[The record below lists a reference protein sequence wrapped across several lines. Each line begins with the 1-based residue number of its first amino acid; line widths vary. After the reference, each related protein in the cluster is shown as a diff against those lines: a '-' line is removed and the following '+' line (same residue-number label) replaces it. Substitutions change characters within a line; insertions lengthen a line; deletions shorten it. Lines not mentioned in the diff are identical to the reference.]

1 MKNIN
6 WLDHFANL
14 LVVIL
19 GITIAFYLE
28 GYKEEKANRNK
39 EKEYIESLLVDLE
52 ADIEALDTLRE
63 LNQMISKAVVALAN
77 ASVGVEYEDG
87 RKLRNDVLF
96 IQYNPP
102 FVAQRTS
109 YESMKSSGHIDGISD
124 FELRKSII
132 ELYEQF
138 YRGTDQYDGAL
149 SEHVSDYIKPFCMK
163 YVRFTNA
170 GTVEDDFLRKIEF
183 QNMIF
188 SFRYLFAAK
197 DNFYGQVL
205 DQVKEVKSK
214 LEEHLASLS

>member
-63 LNQMISKAVVALAN
+63 VNQMISKAVVTLAG
-77 ASVGVEYEDG
+77 ASVGNTYDDG
-87 RKLRNDVLF
+87 AKLRNDILI

-102 FVAQRTS
+102 FSPQRTS
-109 YESMKSSGHIDGISD
+109 YESMKSSGHIDGISS
-124 FELRKSII
+124 FELRKDII

-138 YRGTDQYDGAL
+138 YRGTAQYDDAL
-149 SEHVSDYIKPFCMK
+149 TRHVNDYIKPFSMK
-163 YVRFTNA
+163 NLRFSNTLA
-170 GTVEDDFLRKIEF
+170 FQDEFLSKIEF

-188 SFRYLFAAK
+188 SYRYLFTAK
-197 DNFYGQVL
+197 DTFYGQVL
-205 DQVKEVKSK
+205 DQVKEVKVK
-214 LEEHLASLS
+214 LEAHLASLS